1 MPEEERCAIIP
12 LSYALLGLLARE
24 PCSGYDLIRRMEEPV
39 GFFWHARR
47 SQIYPELARLEA
59 AGLVRHTV
67 VAQQDRPDKKVYEI
81 TEAGLAALRRWI
93 AVPTK
98 PMLDRDEFMLKVYSS
113 WLVGPEQALALIR
126 EHEARHTSRL
136 AHYHEIE
143 ARMEQGWASAER
155 RPDTPKFAAYAT
167 LRRGIEYERG
177 YVEWCRWLA
186 SAIVAAGEEGQ

>member
-1 MPEEERCAIIP
+1 M
-12 LSYALLGLLARE
+12 LGLLARE

-59 AGLVRHTV
+59 AGLLRRTV

-81 TEAGLAALRRWI
+81 TRDGLAALRRWI
-93 AVPTK
+93 AAPTK

-113 WLVGPEQALALIR
+113 WLVSPEQALALIR

-136 AHYHEIE
+136 ARYEEIE
-143 ARMEQGWASAER
+143 ARMEPGWAPSER

-186 SAIVAAGEEGQ
+186 SMIAAASEEEQ